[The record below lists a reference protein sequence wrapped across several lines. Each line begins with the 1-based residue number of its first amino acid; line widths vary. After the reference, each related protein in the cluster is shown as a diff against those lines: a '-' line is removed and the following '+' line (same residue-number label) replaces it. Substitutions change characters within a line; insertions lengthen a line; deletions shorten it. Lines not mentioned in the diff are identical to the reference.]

1 MPNVMENILIKQM
14 LSQGIINEVDI
25 ELLDKQSNNYLTIP
39 LALVSED
46 IVTSE
51 QLTNFCCTVFDVSIF
66 NIIAFNITA
75 FEFTGGQCQHQT
87 LLDEYANFIRDNQ
100 VLPVMQKGE
109 LVTLATAEPYNYAVQ
124 TSFEFN
130 TGLHVEFV
138 FCEPILLQQ
147 TISQLLPL
155 NQPNS
160 KHGYSNNS
168 NSNNGNSNKSN
179 SNQGGVDKN
188 DSSSHHSSP
197 SYLKIRDN
205 LDLELEHIPESVN
218 SSAELAITT
227 AISFDQQDDLIISY
241 VDKILKLA
249 IEQDASDL
257 HFEPYENNYRIR
269 FRVDGILINKGSP
282 PDNLHS
288 RLAARVKVMA
298 DMDIAEKRKPQ
309 DGRLKLDLEHNK
321 HVEFR
326 VSTLPTIW
334 GEKVVLRI
342 LDTKGYMA
350 DVTQLGFEQ
359 VQQQSYINTLSEP
372 QGLILVTGPTGSGKT
387 LTLYSG
393 LNFLNTEDK
402 NISTIEDPVEY
413 HLQGINQVQV
423 NNKAQLDFAS
433 SLRAFL
439 RQDPD
444 VVMVGEIRDLE
455 TAQIAIKASHTGHLV
470 LSTIHTNSAAETLN
484 RLTNMGLPS
493 YNLAS
498 AISLIIAQRLV
509 RCLCEHCKQL
519 EINIPKSELI
529 KQGFDPKIV
538 SSLKLYKP
546 IGCRRCNQG
555 YKGRTSIFELLK
567 PNEQIRQIIMQGANA
582 LDIQKAAVTAGMMSL
597 RQAGLSKVIQ
607 GITSLEEVN
616 RVVIH

>member
-14 LSQGIINEVDI
+14 LSHGIINEVDI

-51 QLTNFCCTVFDVSIF
+51 QLANFCCTVFDVSIF

-87 LLDEYANFIRDNQ
+87 LLDEYSNFIRDNQ

-147 TISQLLPL
+147 TILQLLPL

-160 KHGYSNNS
+160 KHGYSN
-168 NSNNGNSNKSN
+168 
-179 SNQGGVDKN
+179 QGSVDKN
-188 DSSSHHSSP
+188 DSSPSHLKSS
-197 SYLKIRDN
+197 DN
-205 LDLELEHIPESVN
+205 LDLELEQTPESVN
-218 SSAELAITT
+218 SSAELVITT
-227 AISFDQQDDLIISY
+227 SASFDQQDDLIISY

-269 FRVDGILINKGSP
+269 FRVDGVLINKGSP

-309 DGRLKLDLEHNK
+309 DGRLKLDLDHNK

-342 LDTKGYMA
+342 LDTNGYMA

-359 VQQQSYINTLSEP
+359 IQQQSYIKALSQP

-423 NNKAQLDFAS
+423 NHKAQLDFAS

-484 RLTNMGLPS
+484 RLNNMGLLS

-509 RCLCEHCKQL
+509 RCLCEHCKQP

-529 KQGFDPKIV
+529 KQGFETEVV

-597 RQAGLSKVIQ
+597 REAGLSKVLQ
-607 GITSLEEVN
+607 GVTSLEEVN

>member
-1 MPNVMENILIKQM
+1 MENILIKQM
-14 LSQGIINEVDI
+14 LSHGIINEVDI

-51 QLTNFCCTVFDVSIF
+51 QLANFCCTVFDVSIF

-109 LVTLATAEPYNYAVQ
+109 VVTLATAEPYNYAVQ

-147 TISQLLPL
+147 TILQLLPL

-160 KHGYSNNS
+160 KYGYSN
-168 NSNNGNSNKSN
+168 
-179 SNQGGVDKN
+179 QGSVDKN
-188 DSSSHHSSP
+188 DSSPSHLKSS
-197 SYLKIRDN
+197 DN
-205 LDLELEHIPESVN
+205 LDLELEQAPESAN
-218 SSAELAITT
+218 SSAELVIKTSA
-227 AISFDQQDDLIISY
+227 SFDQQDDLIISY

-269 FRVDGILINKGSP
+269 FRVDGVLINKGSP

-309 DGRLKLDLEHNK
+309 DGRLKLDLDHNK

-342 LDTKGYMA
+342 LDTNGYMA

-359 VQQQSYINTLSEP
+359 IQQQSYIKALSQP

-423 NNKAQLDFAS
+423 NHKAQLDFAS

-484 RLTNMGLPS
+484 RLNNMGLPS

-509 RCLCEHCKQL
+509 RCLCEHCKQP

-529 KQGFDPKIV
+529 KQGFETEVV

>member
-1 MPNVMENILIKQM
+1 MENILIKQM
-14 LSQGIINEVDI
+14 LSHGIINEVDI

-51 QLTNFCCTVFDVSIF
+51 QLANFCCTVFDVSIF

-147 TISQLLPL
+147 TILQLLPL

-160 KHGYSNNS
+160 KYGYSN
-168 NSNNGNSNKSN
+168 
-179 SNQGGVDKN
+179 QGSVDKN
-188 DSSSHHSSP
+188 DSSPSHLKSS
-197 SYLKIRDN
+197 DN
-205 LDLELEHIPESVN
+205 LDLELEQAPESAN
-218 SSAELAITT
+218 SSAELVIKTSA
-227 AISFDQQDDLIISY
+227 SFDQQDDLIISY

-269 FRVDGILINKGSP
+269 FRVDGVLINKGSP

-309 DGRLKLDLEHNK
+309 DGRLKLDLDHNK

-342 LDTKGYMA
+342 LDTNGYMA

-359 VQQQSYINTLSEP
+359 IQQQSYIKALSQP

-423 NNKAQLDFAS
+423 NHKAQLDFAS

-484 RLTNMGLPS
+484 RLNNMGLPS

-509 RCLCEHCKQL
+509 RCLCEHCKQP

-529 KQGFDPKIV
+529 KQGFEAEVV